1 MFALPCLIRLI
12 NFLLLTEL
20 LLPSTFKGASNQAVL
35 WLDLVILT
43 AGALHL
49 IPGSLTL
56 QSPLLLE

>member
-1 MFALPCLIRLI
+1 LIRLI